1 MSLNLNKKNIFSL
14 IIISNIL
21 SYTICIIKVPVKLVT
36 TKFNKLI
43 NKKTLNNNPSTAMS
57 TSLIDILDICLFA
70 VDITFGSKN
79 QFLTVLLDT
88 GSDILW
94 VSGPGSSN
102 KNIYNPS
109 NSITS
114 QKSIE
119 RLNYDYALGSISGY
133 YYTDQI
139 NFLLWDNYYTYFGV
153 ASSVNLDLYDF
164 DGIMGLGRKYS
175 NSKYSILNSI
185 KKTGKI
191 TSTVFSLKY
200 DEDKNQMYFFLGEQH
215 EDFSIKNI
223 EKGKY
228 IASCPLIKSSFF
240 GTDLWVC
247 NIVSLGIKKD
257 NIIIKKITFNIEGL
271 FDTGSNNII
280 FPSKYISQLKQT
292 LTSFNCFLYEEGN
305 KQVGSQKAIYCRDE
319 NNLPKITIGLKK
331 HILTLG
337 KKNFYD
343 KIQINNQFY
352 YRLRF
357 LFEEDTDLC
366 IIGQSFYFEYHT
378 LFDDSNG
385 VLKFYNED
393 DSKIIFHEEKN
404 IGIGAWA
411 IVLIIVGGVIIV
423 GTIVF
428 FIVYCCF
435 CHKKEKKIL
444 EKELLEMA
452 SITKMEDQDEQNVEN
467 NFNQIMNLK
476 PIEKKKKGFNIN
488 VNYNI

>member
-1 MSLNLNKKNIFSL
+1 MSLNLNKKNVLFLL
-14 IIISNIL
+14 IILNIL
-21 SYTICIIKVPVKLVT
+21 SYTICIIKVPVKLVS
-36 TKFNKLI
+36 TKFNKII
-43 NKKTLNNNPSTAMS
+43 NKKTLNNDPLTAMS

-79 QFLTVLLDT
+79 QYLTVLLDT

-94 VSGPGSSN
+94 VPGPGSSN

-109 NSITS
+109 NSATS
-114 QKSIE
+114 KRSTE
-119 RLNYDYALGSISGY
+119 RLNYDYAIGTITGY

-139 NFLLWDNYYTYFGV
+139 NFLLWDNYYAYFGV
-153 ASSVNLDLYDF
+153 ASSVNLDLYNF
-164 DGIMGLGRKYS
+164 DGIMGLGRKYT
-175 NSKYSILNSI
+175 NRKYSILNTI
-185 KKTGKI
+185 KNTGKI

-200 DEDKNQMYFFLGEQH
+200 DENINKMFFFVGEQH
-215 EDFSIKNI
+215 EDFSIKNL
-223 EKGKY
+223 EKSKY

-257 NIIIKKITFNIEGL
+257 DIIVKKITFNIEGL
-271 FDTGSNNII
+271 FDTGSNNIV

-292 LTSFNCFLYEEGN
+292 ITSFDCFLYEEGN
-305 KQVGSQKAIYCRDE
+305 KQVGSQKAIYCRNE

-331 HILTLG
+331 HILTIG

-343 KIQINNQFY
+343 KIQINNQSY

-393 DSKIIFHEEKN
+393 ESKIIFHEEKN
-404 IGIGAWA
+404 SGIAIWV
-411 IVLIIVGGVIIV
+411 IVLIIVGGAIIV
-423 GTIVF
+423 GTTAF

-435 CHKKEKKIL
+435 CRKKEKKYWKKNCWKWLPSQKWKIKMSKIL
-444 EKELLEMA
+444 KIILIKL
-452 SITKMEDQDEQNVEN
+452 
-467 NFNQIMNLK
+467 
-476 PIEKKKKGFNIN
+476 
-488 VNYNI
+488 

>member
-1 MSLNLNKKNIFSL
+1 MSLNLNKKNVFTL

-200 DEDKNQMYFFLGEQH
+200 DEDKNQMYFF
-215 EDFSIKNI
+215 
-223 EKGKY
+223 
-228 IASCPLIKSSFF
+228 
-240 GTDLWVC
+240 
-247 NIVSLGIKKD
+247 
-257 NIIIKKITFNIEGL
+257 
-271 FDTGSNNII
+271 
-280 FPSKYISQLKQT
+280 
-292 LTSFNCFLYEEGN
+292 
-305 KQVGSQKAIYCRDE
+305 
-319 NNLPKITIGLKK
+319 
-331 HILTLG
+331 
-337 KKNFYD
+337 
-343 KIQINNQFY
+343 
-352 YRLRF
+352 
-357 LFEEDTDLC
+357 
-366 IIGQSFYFEYHT
+366 
-378 LFDDSNG
+378 
-385 VLKFYNED
+385 
-393 DSKIIFHEEKN
+393 
-404 IGIGAWA
+404 
-411 IVLIIVGGVIIV
+411 
-423 GTIVF
+423 
-428 FIVYCCF
+428 
-435 CHKKEKKIL
+435 
-444 EKELLEMA
+444 
-452 SITKMEDQDEQNVEN
+452 
-467 NFNQIMNLK
+467 
-476 PIEKKKKGFNIN
+476 
-488 VNYNI
+488 

>member
-1 MSLNLNKKNIFSL
+1 MSLNLNKKNVLFLL
-14 IIISNIL
+14 IILNIL
-21 SYTICIIKVPVKLVT
+21 SYTICIIKVPVKLVS
-36 TKFNKLI
+36 TKFNKII
-43 NKKTLNNNPSTAMS
+43 NKKTLNNDPLTAMS

-79 QFLTVLLDT
+79 QYLTVLLDT

-94 VSGPGSSN
+94 VPGPGSSN

-109 NSITS
+109 NSATS
-114 QKSIE
+114 KRSTE
-119 RLNYDYALGSISGY
+119 RLNYDYAIGTITGY

-139 NFLLWDNYYTYFGV
+139 NFLLWDNYYAYFGV
-153 ASSVNLDLYDF
+153 ASSVNLDLYNF
-164 DGIMGLGRKYS
+164 DGIMGLGRKYT
-175 NSKYSILNSI
+175 NRKYSILNTI
-185 KKTGKI
+185 KNTGKI

-200 DEDKNQMYFFLGEQH
+200 DENINKMFFFVGEQH
-215 EDFSIKNI
+215 EDFSIKNL
-223 EKGKY
+223 EKSKY

-257 NIIIKKITFNIEGL
+257 DIIVKKITFNIEGL
-271 FDTGSNNII
+271 FDTGSNNIV

-292 LTSFNCFLYEEGN
+292 ITSFDCFLYEEGN
-305 KQVGSQKAIYCRDE
+305 KQVGSQKAIYCRNE

-331 HILTLG
+331 HILTIG

-343 KIQINNQFY
+343 KIQINNQSY

-393 DSKIIFHEEKN
+393 ESKIIFHEEKN
-404 IGIGAWA
+404 SGIAIWV
-411 IVLIIVGGVIIV
+411 IVLIIVGGAIIV
-423 GTIVF
+423 GTTAF

-435 CHKKEKKIL
+435 CRKKEKKIL

-452 SITKMEDQDEQNVEN
+452 SITKMEDQDEQNIEN

-476 PIEKKKKGFNIN
+476 PKEKEKKGFNIN
-488 VNYNI
+488 ANYNI